1 MLCLAL
7 FLSVKF
13 KCVHKKIKIQIFEN
27 MYIFN
32 AILGK
37 LPPFGKRN
45 IHAKAFKPF
54 NCDKTKENFVLFLH
68 SFGLIT
74 V

>member
-1 MLCLAL
+1 
-7 FLSVKF
+7 
-13 KCVHKKIKIQIFEN
+13 